1 MESANLNTTGRPA
14 RTYNCEEPNDE
25 SMHWLVSKALKIL
38 TVKLLELAI
47 GRAVEETRDRLR

>member
-1 MESANLNTTGRPA
+1 
-14 RTYNCEEPNDE
+14 
-25 SMHWLVSKALKIL
+25 MHWLVSKALKIL